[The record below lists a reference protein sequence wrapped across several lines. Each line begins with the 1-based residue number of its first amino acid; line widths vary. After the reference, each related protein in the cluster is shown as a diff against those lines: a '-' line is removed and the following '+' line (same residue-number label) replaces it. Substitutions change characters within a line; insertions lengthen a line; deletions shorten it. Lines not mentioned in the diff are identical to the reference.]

1 MSKRLQWSN
10 LPDVQDRGSLV
21 KSTGNDSP
29 MISMK
34 LLDTRSSDKRAIN
47 VIQTLF
53 DCFEANLFM
62 SNCFCMLEL
71 NTRMDAIPPK
81 WASRFDRMK
90 GIIREPGRLIVQIPA
105 ENTASFTP
113 TWRKKI
119 HPYLRFIDAVYACR
133 RSSTNLDEEAF
144 SDILGGI
151 EVTLATDLHA
161 ILIAGLSILSIAGG
175 DGLVEKLVTAI
186 LVAAAKAVG
195 IAVWHEKR
203 KHFVN
208 RVWDL
213 HQDKHSKDTVHRPL
227 SPVATAKAVGIAIWR
242 DRRKQIVNRV
252 WDLHQDKLVDNIDAR
267 RVIFITHR
275 WSGVEKSYQDV
286 MKLKR
291 RKGQTISGMSEILY
305 RIRTSSF
312 VHTRYVWID
321 TICIDKSNLSE
332 LDEAIRSMYKWYAS
346 CAAVVLDSGTPLS
359 VWCKRGWCLQEG
371 AAAGLLC
378 GISKEGTLVTIQE
391 LAKEQHQDLC
401 TLDLHLYYRQGNAAE
416 ISARMSVRET
426 TREEDMAY
434 ALAGI
439 FSIHLPMAYGEG
451 LESRERLLHQLA
463 IRKGDLSFL
472 SFKDTQTNF
481 PSYLPS
487 IRETNYSIA
496 VCQRASVPIS
506 VSHFGILFEVRLI
519 KGQDISP
526 VLQKLT
532 SWKDWDFAK
541 GRSLGVEE
549 LIEAAGRVGR
559 VGNSSASSV
568 DLAIIHDIRSL
579 MLVEAYDVDWQTGGE
594 QPNKVCC
601 RIQCCQIEETEFER
615 LFDET
620 DADFERIWLGDKAV
634 GVAKTKANGSQSRNR
649 GRRSKR
655 DSRMKNI

>member
-1 MSKRLQWSN
+1 M
-10 LPDVQDRGSLV
+10 
-21 KSTGNDSP
+21 
-29 MISMK
+29 
-34 LLDTRSSDKRAIN
+34 
-47 VIQTLF
+47 
-53 DCFEANLFM
+53 
-62 SNCFCMLEL
+62 
-71 NTRMDAIPPK
+71 
-81 WASRFDRMK
+81 
-90 GIIREPGRLIVQIPA
+90 VQIPA
-105 ENTASFTP
+105 KNTASLTP
-113 TWRKKI
+113 TWRKNT

-133 RSSTNLDEEAF
+133 TSSTNLDEEVF

-151 EVTLATDLHA
+151 EETLAADLHA

-175 DGLVEKLVTAI
+175 DGLVEKLVTTI
-186 LVAAAKAVG
+186 LGAEQYSSVMIPWNGTTAEWQIRNRRQCLCSTDTVHRQLSPVAAAKAVG
-195 IAVWHEKR
+195 IAIWSKR
-203 KHFVN
+203 HKHFVN

-213 HQDKHSKDTVHRPL
+213 HQDKRSTDTVHCPL
-227 SPVATAKAVGIAIWR
+227 SPVAAAKAVGIAIWR

-252 WDLHQDKLVDNIDAR
+252 WDLHLDKLVDNIDAR

-275 WSGVEKSYQDV
+275 WSDDEKGYRDV
-286 MKLKR
+286 MKLKQ
-291 RKGQTISGMSEILY
+291 RKGQTISGMSEKLY
-305 RIRTSSF
+305 RIRTTLLE
-312 VHTRYVWID
+312 HTRYVWID

-346 CAAVVLDSGTPLS
+346 SAAVVLDSGTPLN

-401 TLDLHLYYRQGNAAE
+401 TLDLHLYYRQGNASE
-416 ISARMSVRET
+416 ILARMAVRET

-439 FSIHLPMAYGEG
+439 FSIHLPLAYGEG

-463 IRKGDLSFL
+463 VRKGDLSFL
-472 SFKDTQTNF
+472 SFKNKQTNF
-481 PSYLPS
+481 PSYLPT

-506 VSHFGILFEVRLI
+506 VSHFGILFEAQLI

-532 SWKDWDFAK
+532 SWKDLNFAK

-549 LIEAAGRVGR
+549 LIETAGRAGR
-559 VGNSSASSV
+559 AGNTSPSSV

-579 MLVEAYDVDWQTGGE
+579 MLVEAYDIDLQTGGE
-594 QPNKVCC
+594 QPIKVCC
-601 RIQCCQIEETEFER
+601 RLQCCQIEETEFER

-620 DADFERIWLGDKAV
+620 DADFERIWLGDRAV
-634 GVAKTKANGSQSRNR
+634 GGAKTKANGSQSRSR

-655 DSRMKNI
+655 DRPKEEHITSDVQTKVEKRIPIM